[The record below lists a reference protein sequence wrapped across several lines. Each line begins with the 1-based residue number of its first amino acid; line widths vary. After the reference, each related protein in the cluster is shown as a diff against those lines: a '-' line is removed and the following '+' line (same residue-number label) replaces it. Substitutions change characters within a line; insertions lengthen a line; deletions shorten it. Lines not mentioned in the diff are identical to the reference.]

1 MIPGKVNPRQ
11 LKKMMNRMGISI
23 KEIEDVEEIVI
34 KTRDKEYVF
43 TDAEVTI
50 MGAQG
55 QETYQISGSPV
66 IKDRLNSEDV
76 KLVAEKS
83 GKNETEAA
91 KALTEA
97 KGDIAQAIINLSG

>member
-23 KEIEDVEEIVI
+23 KEIEDVEEIII
-34 KTRDKEYVF
+34 KTKEKEYRF

-66 IKDRLNSEDV
+66 IKDRLNMEDV

-83 GKNETEAA
+83 GKTEREAA
-91 KALTEA
+91 QALKDA
-97 KGDIAQAIINLSG
+97 KGDIAQAIMDLTE

>member
-23 KEIEDVEEIVI
+23 KEIEGVEEIII
-34 KTRDKEYVF
+34 KTKEKEYVF
-43 TDAEVTI
+43 SDAEVTI

-55 QETYQISGSPV
+55 QETYQISGSPI
-66 IKDRLNSEDV
+66 IKDRLNVEDV

-83 GKNETEAA
+83 GKTEMEAA
-91 KALTEA
+91 QALKKV
-97 KGDIAQAIINLSG
+97 KGDIAQAILDLTT